1 MGIVSLRGHFE
12 GTDNTMADSKPTIL
26 GGTAIK
32 PKERKGWEAVRY
44 IIHNPETGEIFTRTP
59 KSWLLI
65 TVFYLIYYSCLAG
78 FWAAMLN
85 IFFLTLEDHQPKWQN
100 SDSLIG
106 VSPGV
111 GLKPGQRDELI
122 DSTMIAFNY
131 ESKTDQGKPGD
142 ASFIAG
148 WQGWAD
154 RTKEFLKKYDDQ
166 ETCKSSKTGCFS
178 LASLGACATEPYGF
192 DKGTPCVF
200 LKLNKIFGNEN
211 SHCTANDFEVE
222 PCKSMPQALKDHVK
236 LQKDQEQVWI
246 ECHGEYPADRENLNE
261 IKYFPAT
268 QGFPKSFFPYMG
280 LKNELGE
287 KLDYQSPL
295 VAVQFAAAAKNQ
307 LLHVECRAWAKNIGY
322 NKRDRLGINHLELLV
337 LGNEAT
343 KKVGSG
349 S

>member
-1 MGIVSLRGHFE
+1 
-12 GTDNTMADSKPTIL
+12 MADSKPTIL

-32 PKERKGWEAVRY
+32 PKERHGWEAVRY
-44 IIHNPETGEIFTRTP
+44 LIHNPETGEIFTRTP

-100 SDSLIG
+100 ANSLIG

-111 GLKPGQRDELI
+111 GLKPRQPEQLI
-122 DSTMIAFNY
+122 DSTMIAFNF
-131 ESKTDQGKPGD
+131 ESQDDQGAPGD
-142 ASFIAG
+142 ANYIAG
-148 WQGWAD
+148 WKGWSD
-154 RTKEFLKKYDDQ
+154 RTTEFLVKYEDQ
-166 ETCKSSKTGCFS
+166 ETCKTSATGCFS
-178 LASLGACATEPYGF
+178 LTKLGACQAAPYGF

-200 LKLNKIFGNEN
+200 LKLNKIFGNTNE
-211 SHCTANDFEVE
+211 HCKAADLETE
-222 PCKSMPQALKDHVK
+222 PCNAMPDSLKEHIK
-236 LQKDQEQVWI
+236 KQSDQEQVWI
-246 ECHGEYPADRENLNE
+246 ECHGEYPADRENLKD
-261 IKYFPAT
+261 IKYFPAS
-268 QGFPKSFFPYMG
+268 QGFPGTFFPYKG
-280 LKNELGE
+280 KIDENGN

-295 VAVQFAAAAKNQ
+295 VAVQFAGAAKNQ

-322 NKRDRLGINHLELLV
+322 SKRDRVGINHLELLV
-337 LGNEAT
+337 LGDAAA

>member
-85 IFFLTLEDHQPKWQN
+85 IFFLTLENHQPKWQN
-100 SDSLIG
+100 ENSLIG

-111 GLKPGQRDELI
+111 GLKPHQLPELI
-122 DSTMIAFNY
+122 DSTMIAFNF
-131 ESKTDQGKPGD
+131 ESETDQGAPGD
-142 ASFIAG
+142 ANYIAG
-148 WQGWAD
+148 WKGWAD
-154 RTKEFLKKYDDQ
+154 RTKEFLDKYNDQ
-166 ETCKSSKTGCFS
+166 DTCKNSKTGCFAPS
-178 LASLGACATEPYGF
+178 SLGACGVYPYGF

-211 SHCTANDFEVE
+211 DHCTAADLVEE
-222 PCKSMPQALKDHVK
+222 PCSKMPATLKEHIK
-236 LQKDQEQVWI
+236 AQSDQQQVWI
-246 ECHGEYPADRENLNE
+246 ECHGEYPADRENLNA
-261 IKYFPAT
+261 INYIPKT
-268 QGFPKSFFPYMG
+268 QGFPATYFPYMG
-280 LKNELGE
+280 KVNEKGE
-287 KLDYQSPL
+287 ELDYQSPL
-295 VAVQFAAAAKNQ
+295 VAVQFAGAAKNQ

-322 NKRDRLGINHLELLV
+322 SKRDRVGINHLELLV
-337 LGNEAT
+337 LGNEAA
-343 KKVGSG
+343 KVVGS
-349 S
+349 

>member
-1 MGIVSLRGHFE
+1 
-12 GTDNTMADSKPTIL
+12 MADSKPTVL

-44 IIHNPETGEIFTRTP
+44 LIHNPETGEIFTRTP

-85 IFFLTLEDHQPKWQN
+85 IFFLTLEDHQPKWRAA
-100 SDSLIG
+100 DSLIG

-111 GLKPGQRDELI
+111 GLQPGQVPDLV
-122 DSTMIAFNY
+122 DSTMIAFNF
-131 ESKTDQGKPGD
+131 ENAEDQGKPGD
-142 ASFIAG
+142 ANYLSG
-148 WQGWAD
+148 WKGWSE
-154 RTKEFLKKYDDQ
+154 RTKKFLAKYDDQ
-166 ETCKSSKTGCFS
+166 ETCQSSDTGCFS
-178 LASLGACATEPYGF
+178 LAKLGVCATAPYGF

-200 LKLNKIFGNEN
+200 LKLNKIYGNEN
-211 SHCTANDFEVE
+211 VHCTAADLEEE
-222 PCKSMPQALKDHVK
+222 PCSAMPAHLKEHIK

-246 ECHGEYPADRENLNE
+246 DCHGEYPADRENLKDM
-261 IKYFPAT
+261 KYFPAS
-268 QGFPKSFFPYMG
+268 QGFPASYFPYMG
-280 LKNELGE
+280 KIDEAGK

-295 VAVQFAAAAKNQ
+295 IAVQFAGATKNQ

-322 NKRDRLGINHLELLV
+322 SKRDRVGINHLELLI
-337 LGNEAT
+337 LGNAGT